1 MGKVV
6 SIDLI
11 RQLKR
16 DGRSA
21 AGAFSGGGDDG
32 DGPPDGFGGVY
43 PSEYLAMTDLFALA
57 RDAGLVLKMSLQP
70 YGEGFLFR
78 AFSVADPYYTLFE
91 IQKIRTGKYFEYHG
105 RVRHQL
111 MAVDTHFFPFMTAM
125 RVEVAHLVDLFGPDE
140 PRY

>member
-11 RQLKR
+11 RQLR
-16 DGRSA
+16 REGRN

-32 DGPPDGFGGVY
+32 DGPDGVY
-43 PSEYLAMTDLFALA
+43 PSEYIAMTDLFAMA

-91 IQKIRTGKYFEYHG
+91 IQKVRTGKFFEYHG

-111 MAVDTHFFPFMTAM
+111 LAVGMNFYPFMSAM
-125 RVEVAHLVDLFGPDE
+125 RAEVVRLIDLFGPDR
-140 PRY
+140 PHF

>member
-11 RQLKR
+11 RQLRR

-21 AGAFSGGGDDG
+21 AGALSGGGDDG
-32 DGPPDGFGGVY
+32 DGPDGVY

-91 IQKIRTGKYFEYHG
+91 IQKIRTGKWFEYHG

-125 RVEVAHLVDLFGPDE
+125 RDEVARLVDLFGPDD
-140 PRY
+140 PRH

>member
-6 SIDLI
+6 SIDWI
-11 RQLKR
+11 RQLRKE
-16 DGRSA
+16 GR
-21 AGAFSGGGDDG
+21 GGGGFSGGGDDG
-32 DGPPDGFGGVY
+32 DGPDGVY
-43 PSEYLAMTDLFALA
+43 PSEYVALTELFAMA

-78 AFSVADPYYTLFE
+78 AFAVADPYYTLFE

-111 MAVDTHFFPFMTAM
+111 MAVETGFFPFMAAM
-125 RVEVAHLVDLFGPDE
+125 RGEVAHLVDLFGPDL
-140 PRY
+140 PQY

>member
-11 RQLKR
+11 RQLR
-16 DGRSA
+16 REGRSA
-21 AGAFSGGGDDG
+21 GEIAGGGDDG
-32 DGPPDGFGGVY
+32 DGPDGIY
-43 PSEYLAMTDLFALA
+43 PSEYMAMMDLFAMA

-70 YGEGFLFR
+70 YGDGFLFR
-78 AFSVADPYYTLFE
+78 AFAVADPYYTLFE

-105 RVRHQL
+105 RSRHQL
-111 MAVDTHFFPFMTAM
+111 LAVDSNFFPFMAAM
-125 RVEVAHLVDLFGPDE
+125 RAEVENLVDLFGPRQ

>member
-16 DGRSA
+16 EGRSISA
-21 AGAFSGGGDDG
+21 LSDG
-32 DGPPDGFGGVY
+32 SLDSDGPEGIY
-43 PSEYLAMTDLFALA
+43 PSEYVALVDLFAQA

-70 YGEGFLFR
+70 YGDGFLFR

-91 IQKIRTGKYFEYHG
+91 IQKVRTGKYFEYHG
-105 RVRHQL
+105 RVRHRL
-111 MAVDTHFFPFMTAM
+111 RAVDTHFYPFMTAM
-125 RVEVAHLVDLFGPDE
+125 QGEIAGLVDLFDPVPD
-140 PRY
+140 